1 MANWD
6 ELNEELDS
14 TLDAMTQEDWNEWK
28 NKTQKNSILNWDLH
42 QKLMNKRNEIIV
54 CVGIGL
60 NMFFPEYITIGSLP
74 EVKKEL
80 VESIKKIKKNGK
92 I

>member
-6 ELNEELDS
+6 KLNKELDS
-14 TLDAMTQEDWNEWK
+14 ALDSMTPEDWNEWK

-42 QKLMNKRNEIIV
+42 QKLMNKRNEITICTGV
-54 CVGIGL
+54 GL
-60 NMFFPEYITIGSLP
+60 NMFSPEYITIEIEKP
-74 EVKKEL
+74 IEKEYKNKKD
-80 VESIKKIKKNGK
+80 GK

>member
-6 ELNEELDS
+6 KLNEELDS
-14 TLDAMTQEDWNEWK
+14 ILDAMTQEDWNEWK

-42 QKLMNKRNEIIV
+42 QKLMAKKNKNTITV
-54 CVGIGL
+54 CTGIGL
-60 NMFFPEYITIGSLP
+60 NMFFPEYITI
-74 EVKKEL
+74 E
-80 VESIKKIKKNGK
+80 IKKPIEKEYKNKKDGK